1 MLCRNSKRNFHKV
14 NFQYLFCHFDQ
25 REKSFLF
32 ISRIPP
38 LGRNGIFTH
47 ANHIFS
53 QKIYTILKK
62 NLKKLFLAFTL
73 IVGTSAITTAQDC
86 GVKRWD
92 VKTLS
97 DFDTT
102 YIDFTHVVNSTVHD
116 QINLPKPIGQNT
128 FRMKLEDTVYSIECY
143 IIAFKKETDDKD
155 IHVVIQD
162 PVTKETMVAEVISW
176 ECMSVKKTSRVQQ
189 FKDLD
194 EWFAKYIGIPK
205 TKFTYL
211 SKPKLIRLT
220 GVGFFDFFHGQKG
233 MSPNGREIHPV
244 LSIELVTQ

>member
-1 MLCRNSKRNFHKV
+1 MKNNL
-14 NFQYLFCHFDQ
+14 
-25 REKSFLF
+25 EKF
-32 ISRIPP
+32 I
-38 LGRNGIFTH
+38 L
-47 ANHIFS
+47 AL
-53 QKIYTILKK
+53 ILI
-62 NLKKLFLAFTL
+62 AFATG
-73 IVGTSAITTAQDC
+73 VSNAQDC

-102 YIDFTHVVNSTVHD
+102 YIDFNHIVNSTIHY

-155 IHVVIQD
+155 IHVVIED
-162 PVTKETMVAEVISW
+162 PKTKQTMVAEVISW
-176 ECMSVKKTSRVQQ
+176 ECMSVQKTSRVKQ
-189 FKDLD
+189 FKELD
-194 EWFAKYIGIPK
+194 EWFAENIGTPK

-211 SKPKLIRLT
+211 TNPKLVRLT

-244 LSIELVTQ
+244 LSMELIYK